1 MTDSSS
7 WKSTLN
13 NEPLCFTGHQ
23 LFDAPETGASRA
35 TSHCLAIISQARSF
49 KRMISMQMSGSK
61 RTGGRAAANS
71 RPINYVFISLPA
83 KAASNP
89 TPCLRG
95 NARNRA
101 SLRKRR
107 SFFCLRAICT
117 RDSSLN
123 RIRPDLTACATPS
136 AQFRW
141 NAETTMLRIDLF
153 FPSPTIKSSQVEFGY
168 NIIFVNFSKRDKMR
182 ERIKISRP
190 I

>member
-61 RTGGRAAANS
+61 RTGGRANS

-101 SLRKRR
+101 SLRKRLVFLFTR
-107 SFFCLRAICT
+107 HLHTRFLVKPNPAGFNRVCNALRAISMEC
-117 RDSSLN
+117 RNNNASNWSFFSLPN
-123 RIRPDLTACATPS
+123 DQIEPS
-136 AQFRW
+136 W
-141 NAETTMLRIDLF
+141 IW
-153 FPSPTIKSSQVEFGY
+153 V
-168 NIIFVNFSKRDKMR
+168 
-182 ERIKISRP
+182 
-190 I
+190 